1 MSRSLEV
8 RFAPHVAFALL
19 AAAALLLAWPGEA
32 AAMLRGISLQPDD
45 RQRTWLT
52 AISGFSLGLALGLMV
67 YELRARGIAIKLR
80 RLKDLAASVDG
91 RDSDETPRGKIN
103 HELERL
109 SDEVLYSARRISK
122 ERREFDNQATAW
134 QAMFA
139 ATLDSMFVLDG
150 KGIVKDLNPA
160 AERQFKI
167 TATDAIGK
175 HLADLL
181 FPLPHR
187 ALDNAAFMQDIAV
200 GKAVGRRQELIVHC
214 GQRQFPVEM
223 AVAEFHVGDEMG
235 LIVTA
240 RDISGHRQTR
250 ADLKRVREQADRL
263 QARLRGELAGRRSG
277 RDAPATLPG
286 PEAIVVAPTGGTPF
300 TLEDACGD
308 VIRKLVV
315 KAERKGLGFRYEDS
329 EVQGMGLIGDSSR
342 LRGVASELIDSVI
355 RHSAHGE
362 IIVHFSATSKDE
374 RSIELVV
381 SVTSTGMTVDESAQV
396 GRPVIVLPKL
406 SGRSKSRAVLNPQK
420 RAVDVA
426 GVETEVIA
434 TDDSGI
440 VFKARMHY
448 AVDLSRVAIDL
459 GALAGVAPAGGGT
472 DETDPRMVAEFA
484 RAAARLRHNAD
495 KGNLGALWAQA
506 HRLKEVWL
514 PFAPL
519 SEAGLVSALAH
530 TARGGDGA
538 NARMLARRLAEALDA
553 TVRQNM
559 NVTEADIEE
568 QVA

>member
-1 MSRSLEV
+1 MSRWFEG

-19 AAAALLLAWPGEA
+19 AATALLLAWPGEA

-91 RDSDETPRGKIN
+91 RDGDETPRGKIN

-167 TATDAIGK
+167 TATEAVGK

-381 SVTSTGMTVDESAQV
+381 SVTSTGMTVGESAQV

-426 GVETEVIA
+426 GVETEVIT

-559 NVTEADIEE
+559 TVTEADIEE
-568 QVA
+568 PVA

>member
-1 MSRSLEV
+1 MSRSFEV
-8 RFAPHVAFALL
+8 RFAPHVAVALV
-19 AAAALLLAWPGEA
+19 AVTALLLAWPGEA
-32 AAMLRGISLQPDD
+32 AAMLRGISVQPDD

-91 RDSDETPRGKIN
+91 RDGDETPRGKIN

-167 TATDAIGK
+167 TATEAIGK

-381 SVTSTGMTVDESAQV
+381 SVTSTGMTVGESAQV

-426 GVETEVIA
+426 GVETEVIT

-506 HRLKEVWL
+506 HRLKEIWL

-559 NVTEADIEE
+559 TVTEADIEE
-568 QVA
+568 PVA